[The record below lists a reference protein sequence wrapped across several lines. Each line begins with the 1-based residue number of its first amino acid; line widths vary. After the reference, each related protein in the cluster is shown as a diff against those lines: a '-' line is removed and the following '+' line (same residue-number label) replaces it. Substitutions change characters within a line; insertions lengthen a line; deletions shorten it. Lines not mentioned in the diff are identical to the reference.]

1 VVEGVT
7 VAVAV
12 VFMLTVGAWLHGKAA
27 IRDWNRW
34 IKDKL
39 GKAGD
44 NPWALGSLA
53 LLAVL
58 REGAETVVFFWGL
71 AGSLSMVDLLA
82 GVIGAFAVLAVLGLI
97 LIRFSKRLPLQWF
110 FPLATALIYFLAVK
124 ILGQSL
130 SSFQAAGWLTSTPL
144 GFAGSLEAVGFSPTW
159 ETAVPQVVL
168 ASVLITAL
176 VVPLVRKKKETP

>member
-1 VVEGVT
+1 M
-7 VAVAV
+7 VAV
-12 VFMLTVGAWLHGKAA
+12 VLMLTVGVWLHGKAA

-34 IKDKL
+34 IKDRL

-44 NPWALGSLA
+44 SPWALGSLA

-71 AGSLSMVDLLA
+71 AGSLSLVDLLA
-82 GVIGAFAVLAVLGLI
+82 GVAGALVVLAVLGVV

-130 SSFQAAGWLTSTPL
+130 SSFQAAGWLSSTPL
-144 GFAGSLEAVGFSPTW
+144 GFVGPLDAVGFSPTW

-168 ASVLITAL
+168 AVVLVSAL
-176 VVPLVRKKKETP
+176 AIPLVRPLWTSRGRNQQ